1 MTHST
6 TTIETAQAI
15 RVNGSAY
22 NGHTPAFQAARAALH
37 AEIREAKDRIAQAEA
52 ELSRTAIDVPDM
64 PAFSVQFAPG
74 VPEFGIPSF
83 GVEPAQSAHL
93 QPTAEAAIDDGA
105 LAHSPEPQA
114 IGGTYSDLPED
125 DLPEDDLPEDDLP
138 EDDLPE
144 VYRPDVYR
152 IAWYNK
158 VARWDGKSEAYILA
172 DRARLRA
179 EARVEG
185 MRIFNSW
192 FDEAEAALGWLAAP
206 DPDALT
212 PPDQDAP
219 DTDPLTAPDQDAP
232 VVERIAPTAS
242 RDGSG
247 GYIVNCGKETVGF
260 AVKDGSRWAISTDCC
275 GYRGHSK
282 TLRMAKDRLADH
294 YYGGEHYWPALRMLA
309 RLYDDPEAVFYGD
322 ELYDDPEAVFYGDE
336 LYNSL
341 ATCADE
347 PLTPPDQESA
357 TADAVDSMAQGI
369 GPEQRQ
375 AELDEAREACDR
387 AVAQGLE
394 VQADYLAGMDSA
406 GNVTCPELNRR
417 MDAAN
422 EALEQALRAEL
433 QAMDAAGQLPDYWT
447 VESEAYEAA
456 RQTLRA
462 ELQAIKAASS
472 SEAADVLAA
481 VEAENPEFAKFR
493 QRRAIRAA
501 AAAKRIDTAELARRN
516 REAEAAILAGRNNLT
531 DRQATNLYIH
541 G

>member
-1 MTHST
+1 M
-6 TTIETAQAI
+6 
-15 RVNGSAY
+15 
-22 NGHTPAFQAARAALH
+22 
-37 AEIREAKDRIAQAEA
+37 
-52 ELSRTAIDVPDM
+52 
-64 PAFSVQFAPG
+64 
-74 VPEFGIPSF
+74 
-83 GVEPAQSAHL
+83 
-93 QPTAEAAIDDGA
+93 
-105 LAHSPEPQA
+105 
-114 IGGTYSDLPED
+114 
-125 DLPEDDLPEDDLP
+125 
-138 EDDLPE
+138 
-144 VYRPDVYR
+144 
-152 IAWYNK
+152 
-158 VARWDGKSEAYILA
+158 ARWDGKSEAYILA

-336 LYNSL
+336 LYDDPEAVFYGDELYNSL

-347 PLTPPDQESA
+347 PLTPPDQESATADAVDSMAPPDQESA